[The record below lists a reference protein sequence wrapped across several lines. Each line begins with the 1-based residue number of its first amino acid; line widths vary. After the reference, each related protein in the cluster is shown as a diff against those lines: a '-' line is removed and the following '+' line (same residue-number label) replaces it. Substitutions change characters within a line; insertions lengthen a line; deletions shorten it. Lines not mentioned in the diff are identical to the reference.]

1 MTRVV
6 EWMAIQTN
14 RRRFLA
20 RAAGVVFGAMAG
32 AAVGRPELAYATPC
46 SGPHGTGRCSG
57 GTCTSTGRCTGP
69 CRPTACCCFG
79 HSSGCWSLYPGRCC
93 DCACGIRTR
102 SWYCYCRS

>member
-46 SGPHGTGRCSG
+46 SGPH
-57 GTCTSTGRCTGP
+57 
-69 CRPTACCCFG
+69 FK
-79 HSSGCWSLYPGRCC
+79 
-93 DCACGIRTR
+93 
-102 SWYCYCRS
+102 